1 MSDLTEKLR
10 YIPSDDYDTWLT
22 VGMALKHEGYGWEV
36 WDEWSR
42 SSPKYQEGVCERKWR
57 SFNELNAGEP
67 ATGGTI
73 DHLARL
79 NGWTD
84 DYGEELVL
92 GQLIRDVAPTRDYV
106 FVDKSEE
113 RENLPAFDAEKY
125 DPREDA
131 IAYLEGMFEPEDVI
145 GFNGEFARKDD
156 RLVPTVNAHSFTASW
171 LIETIRKGP
180 MKKAGGIDP
189 AEQAVREAFGVI
201 GDDGCYVRINPLDG
215 HGDGNGNVTRF
226 ANAIIESDEDDI
238 ETQYAIYRKLE
249 LPIRF
254 LVHSGHHSLHAIVKV
269 DALNIAEYRE
279 RVAFLY
285 AFCAKNGLRVDEA
298 NKNPSR
304 YSRMPGVRRDGQWQR
319 IVERD
324 VGKRSWDEWREWVEE
339 TNDTLPAEEPLGDL
353 DDLPDLAPEL
363 IGGLLR
369 MGHKM
374 LIAAPS
380 KAGKSFLLQ
389 ELAVCIAEGRPW
401 LGHPVMQGK
410 VLYVNLELDAISCK
424 HRFRDIYGAMGCG
437 GHENDVLVL
446 NLRGRSVPLDRLAPT
461 LIRRYRDRGL
471 KAMIIDPIYKVITG
485 DENAA
490 SDMALFC
497 NLFDSI
503 AIECGCAM
511 VYSHHFSKG
520 ASSKYANA
528 ADRASGSGVFARDP
542 DAILSMS
549 ELPTDEGKVATY
561 REVRPGSGTPTGWRI
576 SATLREF
583 PTPPETDIWFDWPLH
598 VPDEGRV
605 LASVSDRGEQ
615 GVGKGQGRK
624 EDSRLVLD
632 DQWQLELSVSND
644 NAVSKE
650 DLMAVTGYS
659 ESKIDKAVL
668 ESDALMRATVL
679 TPDGSKVKVVAEKDV
694 ERIVFGGISYV
705 PRRTDAGTIRKRGA
719 GSEWLPIGTQM
730 TNQILDTKPPY
741 RGNI

>member
-10 YIPSDDYDTWLT
+10 YIPADSYDDWVT
-22 VGMALKHEGYGWEV
+22 VGMALKHEGYGWET

-57 SFNELNAGEP
+57 SFNENNTGEP

-106 FVDKSEE
+106 FVDKTAE
-113 RENLPAFDAEKY
+113 RENLPEFDADKY
-125 DPREDA
+125 DPRADA
-131 IAYLEGMFEPEDVI
+131 IAYLEGMFEPDDVI

-156 RLVPTVNAHSFTASW
+156 RLVPTVNAHSFTAGS
-171 LIETIRKGP
+171 LIEMIKSGP
-180 MKKAGGIDP
+180 MKRSGGVDP

-226 ANAIIESDEDDI
+226 TNAIIESDEDDI

-269 DALNIAEYRE
+269 DALNITEYRE

-304 YSRMPGVRRDGQWQR
+304 YSRMPGVKRDGQWQR

-353 DDLPDLAPEL
+353 NDLPDLAPEL

-424 HRFRDIYGAMGCG
+424 HRFRDICCAMGGCKHTG
-437 GHENDVLVL
+437 DVLVL
-446 NLRGRSVPLDRLAPT
+446 NLRGRSVPLDKLAPT
-461 LIRRYRDRGL
+461 LIRRYRDAKL
-471 KAMIIDPIYKVITG
+471 MAIIIDPIYKVITG
-485 DENAA
+485 DENSASEMAA
-490 SDMALFC
+490 FC

-503 AIECGCAM
+503 ATECGCAM

-520 ASSKYANA
+520 ASSKYSNA

-598 VPDEGRV
+598 VADEGKV

-615 GVGKGQGRK
+615 GVGKGQGKRSVGAK
-624 EDSRLVLD
+624 ELLDQYQMECVASKDTAIAKDVLMGT
-632 DQWQLELSVSND
+632 LEC
-644 NAVSKE
+644 
-650 DLMAVTGYS
+650 S
-659 ESKIDKAVL
+659 ESKLNSLVRETAKLMTATARIDELNVVPVVL
-668 ESDALMRATVL
+668 PADAESFIFEGR
-679 TPDGSKVKVVAEKDV
+679 E
-694 ERIVFGGISYV
+694 YV
-705 PRRTDAGTIRKRGA
+705 PERSKAGAIIKSRQWHPK
-719 GSEWLPIGTQM
+719 GSQTHH
-730 TNQILDTKPPY
+730 QI
-741 RGNI
+741 